1 MQRPIIFQ
9 ILSFQHKIFQ
19 EIGGFYLPD
28 FKSDPIVYT
37 KGNLALAVITN
48 SLLLISSEIEINET
62 NNGIELNINEK
73 KNSIDLVFTADEVNE
88 TNMLKVF
95 KSLDKLIASEMPS
108 LEIKSNGVELI
119 LNFKI
124 VNETIANKS

>member
-1 MQRPIIFQ
+1 MWRQTLLIPLKVRYIRYIW
-9 ILSFQHKIFQ
+9 SR
-19 EIGGFYLPD
+19 
-28 FKSDPIVYT
+28 VYT

-48 SLLLISSEIEINET
+48 CLLLISSEIEINET

-124 VNETIANKS
+124 VNETIAKKSYKTYE